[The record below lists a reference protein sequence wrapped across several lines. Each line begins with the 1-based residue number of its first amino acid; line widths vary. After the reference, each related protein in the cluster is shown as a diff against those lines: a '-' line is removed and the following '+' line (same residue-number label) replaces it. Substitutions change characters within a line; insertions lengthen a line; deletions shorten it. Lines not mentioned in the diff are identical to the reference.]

1 VILLSTGRE
10 GGDNFGQRWYWCSLM
25 QIDGFDIS
33 FRKQWELIKLLNILF
48 LLLLSNE
55 ITPKPVTR
63 LIGGSS
69 D

>member
-1 VILLSTGRE
+1 
-10 GGDNFGQRWYWCSLM
+10 M

-63 LIGGSS
+63 QIGGSS